1 MSRFVAQFVLAAAAA
16 TVALAAGGLPAAEGA
31 QGGGSLQLALDRPI
45 DLTIAGAPIAQVFQR
60 LTDATGV
67 KFLLGTD
74 VYACLPYGEQTRL
87 AVKLKNVTLRKALSP
102 MLAPQAM
109 DWVIEGDSVRIL
121 PTPALMRMNRRAT
134 YDELRVLGQIHSARI
149 EPPDKAGGVL
159 EQLRKATEDKDL
171 SLFFHVKV
179 ADKDALFARAD
190 RILPGTGAAW
200 LDMLCHGQGWTW
212 YVWGDD
218 IMIVDSK
225 EQIGRQLQ
233 RQVSLRY
240 EGADLVNV
248 LLDLARKAQVKLNM
262 DPGIIEMVPV
272 ETRKN
277 FNLVMSDATLAQA
290 LEVISGATGL
300 TFIRDP
306 DGLRVEPADRLRQ
319 KTDSTA
325 DTAAKRPSFII
336 KKVILLPDGSTA
348 ELLVR
353 PEDLPLD
360 VQEAIKAERAKFVDT
375 LILKY
380 GSTTKPAAAVAA
392 PATTQPAR

>member
-1 MSRFVAQFVLAAAAA
+1 MSKPVVQC
-16 TVALAAGGLPAAEGA
+16 ALAAVVVAAMSSLSPSLGA
-31 QGGGSLQLALDRPI
+31 QGGGNLQLALDRPI
-45 DLTIAGAPIAQVFQR
+45 DLTIADAPINQVFQR

-67 KFLLGTD
+67 KFTIGPD
-74 VYACLPYGEQTRL
+74 VYACLPYGDQTRL

-109 DWVIEGDSVRIL
+109 EWIIEGECVRVL

-134 YDELRVLGQIHSARI
+134 YDELKVLGKIHSARV

-159 EQLRKATEDKDL
+159 EQLRKASDDKDL

-179 ADKDALFARAD
+179 VDKDALFARAD

-212 YVWGDD
+212 YLWGDD

-262 DPGIIEMVPV
+262 DAGIIDLVPI

-277 FNLVMSDATLAQA
+277 FNLVMSDATIAQA

-300 TFIRDP
+300 TFIKDT
-306 DGLRVEPADRLRQ
+306 DGLRVEPSERLRQ
-319 KTDSTA
+319 KTDAGGTA
-325 DTAAKRPSFII
+325 NKRSPFYI
-336 KKVILLPDGSTA
+336 KKTIPLSDGSTA
-348 ELLVR
+348 EVII
-353 PEDLPLD
+353 PAEELPAE
-360 VQEAIKAERAKFVDT
+360 VQEAIKAERAKLVEM
-375 LILKY
+375 LVQKY
-380 GSTTKPAAAVAA
+380 GVTTRPAA
-392 PATTQPAR
+392 TSQPAQ